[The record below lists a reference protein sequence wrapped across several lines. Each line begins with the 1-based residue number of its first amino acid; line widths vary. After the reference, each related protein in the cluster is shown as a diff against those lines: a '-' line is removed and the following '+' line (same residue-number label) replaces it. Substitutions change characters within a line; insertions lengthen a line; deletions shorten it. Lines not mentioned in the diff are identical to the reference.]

1 MISYNIEL
9 NIKQPGAV
17 DTGIELTQGDYGNV
31 EFLMRVKEDD
41 AYIMNASSAEV
52 VFNLPNGYIVNGP
65 VSINSGTYSY
75 TIRGNELQSAGKI
88 SAVLTLTYVNGR
100 TSSCGFIFNCRYN
113 PLYDRGIKA
122 GPYITQLE
130 AIMIQAQEQ
139 VNYLDALIKSI
150 QGSVGG
156 VVLTRNDVTN
166 QIINDANKVA
176 SMAAL
181 YSVDQKVDQVNSGLT
196 RKQLIATASTT
207 EHDIKSFIS
216 ASINGGK
223 LSYSIVTILNNAN
236 TSFFGETGN
245 FIVLVVGDNANYGF
259 FATNLWNGKL
269 WTGRFATYT
278 DDWNLILH

>member
-181 YSVDQKVDQVNSGLT
+181 YSVDQKVDQVNSN
-196 RKQLIATASTT
+196 IANRGFYLDNLNDIPYVSNIMTVYRASPECANNPTKAYGIVKTLYIDAGDYAIQEFTAM
-207 EHDIKSFIS
+207 D
-216 ASINGGK
+216 
-223 LSYSIVTILNNAN
+223 
-236 TSFFGETGN
+236 
-245 FIVLVVGDNANYGF
+245 
-259 FATNLWNGKL
+259 ATNSFSVRTKLNGI
-269 WTGRFATYT
+269 WG
-278 DDWNLILH
+278 DWIEK

>member
-181 YSVDQKVDQVNSGLT
+181 YSVDQKVDQVNSDFLT
-196 RKQLIATASTT
+196 KKFELANRVPIASGVRVAISVPFTIPTGYDVVS
-207 EHDIKSFIS
+207 IS
-216 ASINGGK
+216 A
-223 LSYSIVTILNNAN
+223 YSGSQNVD
-236 TSFFGETGN
+236 TSLAYYSSTE
-245 FIVLVVGDNANYGF
+245 VRVM
-259 FATNLWNGKL
+259 ATNKSTKEYECPMVVLAVFRRK
-269 WTGRFATYT
+269 
-278 DDWNLILH
+278 

>member
-181 YSVDQKVDQVNSGLT
+181 YSVDQKVEYQLNSDLGECKTVSVTNNIHGYAYLNDADIHPSSVV
-196 RKQLIATASTT
+196 IANTYGPADNTY
-207 EHDIKSFIS
+207 IKSVMVGGEGMCVLWFS
-216 ASINGGK
+216 SNNENSYVIN
-223 LSYSIVTILNNAN
+223 YRILN
-236 TSFFGETGN
+236 
-245 FIVLVVGDNANYGF
+245 
-259 FATNLWNGKL
+259 
-269 WTGRFATYT
+269 
-278 DDWNLILH
+278 